1 MKMLMRGDAG
11 KSLRSGGG
19 GGDGGESTLLR
30 IRGEW

>member
-19 GGDGGESTLLR
+19 GGGGM
-30 IRGEW
+30 GVKVHF